1 MIDITRRNA
10 VKIMGATIAAVPLY
24 PVEASEVEK
33 ASTSLKD
40 WAEQIAA
47 EVSDFERLK
56 APPLLKGIHD
66 EIFHRRQSTMA
77 VEQVAHMRIPS
88 LRNDGFD
95 DVPGQRFVFS
105 FEPNERGVFFHVV
118 RDDDARNAINGG
130 KVVRMK
136 DLNSALVAVARTHQ
150 QIREI
155 DAASLFNK
163 ARTYD
168 ASVGGDG
175 VSVCSTN
182 HPCATGV
189 WANTFATQQDL
200 NPQSLAAAL
209 RHIRGK
215 AVDDRGLRIMLDG
228 RKLLAPP
235 ALLSDA
241 EAALAG
247 LDQKEF
253 LGMSVVPVVW
263 DYLTN
268 ERAWFVLTGVN
279 FGLMWFERMP
289 FSLECQVDWV
299 TDSVIVH
306 SYERRVFGCADPR
319 AVFGAFPT

>member
-1 MIDITRRNA
+1 MIDLTRRDA

-24 PVEASEVEK
+24 PVEASAAELV
-33 ASTSLKD
+33 SSSLKD
-40 WAEQIAA
+40 MAKQIAA

-56 APPLLKGIHD
+56 APPILKGIHD

-77 VEQVAHMRIPS
+77 VEQVAHMRIPLS
-88 LRNDGFD
+88 EDFD
-95 DVPGQRFVFS
+95 NAAGQRMVFN
-105 FEPNERGVFFHVV
+105 FEPSERGVFFHVV

-136 DLNSALVAVARTHQ
+136 DLNSALVAIARAHQ
-150 QIREI
+150 QIREM
-155 DAASLFNK
+155 DAAALFNK

-189 WANTFATQQDL
+189 WSNTFEIQMDL
-200 NPQSLAAAL
+200 NPQTLTAAL
-209 RHIRGK
+209 RHTRDK
-215 AVDDRGLRIMLDG
+215 AVDDGGLRILLNG
-228 RKLLAPP
+228 HKLLVPP

-253 LGMSVVPVVW
+253 PNMSVEPITW

-268 ERAWFVLTGVN
+268 ERAWFVLTDVN

>member
-1 MIDITRRNA
+1 MIDLTRRDA

-24 PVEASEVEK
+24 PVEASAAELV
-33 ASTSLKD
+33 SSSLKD
-40 WAEQIAA
+40 MAKQIAA

-56 APPLLKGIHD
+56 APPILKGIHD

-77 VEQVAHMRIPS
+77 VEQVAHMRIPLS
-88 LRNDGFD
+88 EDFD
-95 DVPGQRFVFS
+95 NAAGQRMVFS
-105 FEPNERGVFFHVV
+105 FEPSERGVFFHVV
-118 RDDDARNAINGG
+118 RDDDPRKVINGG
-130 KVVRMK
+130 EVVRMK
-136 DLNSALVAVARTHQ
+136 DLGSALVAATQTHQ
-150 QIREI
+150 QMREI
-155 DAASLFNK
+155 DAAALFN
-163 ARTYD
+163 AAQTYD

-189 WANTFATQQDL
+189 WANTFVTQLDL
-200 NPQSLAAAL
+200 NPQTLTAAL
-209 RHIRGK
+209 RHIRDK
-215 AVDDRGLRIMLDG
+215 AVDDGGLRILLNG
-228 RKLLAPP
+228 RKLLVPP

-241 EAALAG
+241 ETALAG

-253 LGMSVVPVVW
+253 PNMSVEPITW
-263 DYLTN
+263 DHLTSKSS
-268 ERAWFVLTGVN
+268 WFVLTDVN